1 MVDPDAPIPGVFW
14 HWAAVNIPAE
24 ETSVTEN
31 ASRSG
36 MPEGTLQLLN
46 EMGEPGYTGAA
57 PPVGHGKHRY
67 FVVVHALDVPLLD
80 VPQDARPGV
89 LSMTLRGHT
98 LARGV
103 IVGTAER
110 PET

>member
-1 MVDPDAPIPGVFW
+1 
-14 HWAAVNIPAE
+14 
-24 ETSVTEN
+24 
-31 ASRSG
+31 
-36 MPEGTLQLLN
+36 
-46 EMGEPGYTGAA
+46 
-57 PPVGHGKHRY
+57 
-67 FVVVHALDVPLLD
+67 VVHALDVPLLD